1 MSGPAAEIIADTE
14 MLAALAPEWWSLWR
28 RIPSALPFL
37 SPAWLIPW
45 WRHFAPGRL
54 FTLAARSEGRLVALA
69 PAYIESGPLGRRI
82 LPLGISL
89 SDHLDILVDADFRG
103 VGLRLLAGIAL
114 SRRGEWDVWELENLL
129 PDATALHLPVPE
141 GCKDELNEQD
151 SCPVLRI
158 PAGRTNLLP
167 LLPLKKR
174 RNVRLARNRCARR
187 GSVRIDRA
195 DASSAQQH
203 LAHLER
209 LHGARW
215 DRKAEP
221 GVLASPIVRSF
232 QRDAVPQL
240 ASAGMLR
247 LDCLSIGDKVAAAY
261 YGLTHGMRTYA
272 YLTGFD
278 PDFDSESPVTV
289 LMAHAFQSALAE
301 GCREIDMLRGG
312 EPYKYQWGAV
322 DRRNVKRSIRQAHG

>member
-1 MSGPAAEIIADTE
+1 MSGIRAEIIADAET
-14 MLAALAPEWWSLWR
+14 LAALVPEWWALWR

-54 FTLAARSEGRLVALA
+54 FTLAARSEGRLAALA
-69 PAYIESGPLGRRI
+69 PAYIETGPLGRRV

-89 SDHLDILVDADFRG
+89 SDHLDILVDPHWFEAG
-103 VGLRLLAGIAL
+103 LAGLSEAAI
-114 SRRGEWDVWELENLL
+114 SRRGEWDVFELENLL
-129 PDATALHLPVPE
+129 PDATALRLPIPE
-141 GCKDELNEQD
+141 GCREEIHEQD
-151 SCPVLRI
+151 SCPVLMV
-158 PAGRTNLLP
+158 PAGRPELLP

-187 GSVRIDRA
+187 GSLRIECA
-195 DASSAQQH
+195 DAASAQQH
-203 LAHLER
+203 LVQLER

-215 DRKAEP
+215 DWKAEP
-221 GVLASPIVRSF
+221 GVLASPAVRAF
-232 QRDAVPQL
+232 QREAVPQL

-247 LDCLSIGDKVAAAY
+247 LYTLSIGDTVVAAY
-261 YGLTHGMRTYA
+261 YGLTHGERTYA

-278 PDFDSESPVTV
+278 PAFDSESPLTV
-289 LMAHAFQSALAE
+289 LLAHAFQSALAE
-301 GCREIDMLRGG
+301 DCREIDMLRGR

-322 DRRNVKRSIRQAHG
+322 DRRNVKRSIRHAHG